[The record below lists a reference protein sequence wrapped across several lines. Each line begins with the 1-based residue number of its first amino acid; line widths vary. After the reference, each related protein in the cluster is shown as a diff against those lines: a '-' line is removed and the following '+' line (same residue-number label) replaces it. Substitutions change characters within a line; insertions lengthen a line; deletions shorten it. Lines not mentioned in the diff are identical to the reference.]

1 MSSWRMM
8 NIEPNWRDNQSHVRS
23 LAGPLTSRG
32 SSKANSAV
40 RPPIVTGFCAAVST
54 LSTAFDWLF
63 ARGGAALQSDYPY
76 RGVNGLCDDA
86 APDGAA
92 FSGKYVWVGGGSDG
106 LKAALMAKGPM
117 TVSVDASAQDFTL

>member
-1 MSSWRMM
+1 MRAGGRAGGRARCAPPGHPHVSS
-8 NIEPNWRDNQSHVRS
+8 PPSHPS
-23 LAGPLTSRG
+23 CFGGYQT
-32 SSKANSAV
+32 
-40 RPPIVTGFCAAVST
+40 
-54 LSTAFDWLF
+54 TAFDWLF